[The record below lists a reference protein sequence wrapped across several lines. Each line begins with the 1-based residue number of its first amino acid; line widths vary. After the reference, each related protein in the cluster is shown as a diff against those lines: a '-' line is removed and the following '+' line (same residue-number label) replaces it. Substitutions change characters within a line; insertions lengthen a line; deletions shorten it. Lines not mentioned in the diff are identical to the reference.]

1 MSLVTV
7 VQILKAAADPTRLR
21 LLALLA
27 NGEASV
33 GELQEILEQ
42 SQPRV
47 SRHLRLLDE
56 AGLVVKFRDGHWVY
70 YRLTAVASTKALID
84 EALAMIGADDERVAQ
99 DRAALDRVKRN
110 RERDVFSQRA
120 LRTTGIAER
129 PSAEEFADVID
140 ECIGEYLDNGRLGN
154 VLDVGCGGGTLLRL
168 FGHRVRRVVGVDTSR
183 RMRLLARS
191 RLHHAGLAN
200 CTVRKGSLTKL
211 PFDDDSFD
219 LVILDEV
226 LGGFND
232 ILSGLRE
239 AHRVLHPAG
248 QLLIVDRIRPVA
260 RRLPDQRGGTRLIEN
275 QLTAMLSEL
284 GYRVAHRMWFPGK
297 VMEYA
302 LFAAVPDN
310 VQQRTGTYD

>member
-1 MSLVTV
+1 MSLVAV
-7 VQILKAAADPTRLR
+7 VKIFKAAADPTRLR

-70 YRLTAVASTKALID
+70 YRLTAVASTKAIID
-84 EALAMIGADDERVAQ
+84 EALAIIGVDDECVAQ

-110 RERDVFSQRA
+110 RERDVFSMRS
-120 LRTTGIAER
+120 LSTTRIAER
-129 PSAEEFADVID
+129 PSVEKFAEAID
-140 ECIGEYLDNGRLGN
+140 ECIGEYLYDGRLAN

-168 FGHRVRRVVGVDTSR
+168 FGQRVRRVVGVDISR

-191 RLHHAGLAN
+191 RLHQAGLAN

-211 PFDDDSFD
+211 P
-219 LVILDEV
+219 
-226 LGGFND
+226 
-232 ILSGLRE
+232 
-239 AHRVLHPAG
+239 
-248 QLLIVDRIRPVA
+248 
-260 RRLPDQRGGTRLIEN
+260 
-275 QLTAMLSEL
+275 
-284 GYRVAHRMWFPGK
+284 Y
-297 VMEYA
+297 
-302 LFAAVPDN
+302 
-310 VQQRTGTYD
+310 

>member
-1 MSLVTV
+1 MSAIQT
-7 VQILKAAADPTRLR
+7 LKAAADPTRLR

-27 NGEASV
+27 NGEATV

-56 AGLVVKFRDGHWVY
+56 AGLVVKFRDGHWIY
-70 YRLTAVASTKALID
+70 YRLAATATAQAIVA
-84 EALAMIGADDERVAQ
+84 EALALIGADDEIVDA
-99 DRAALDRVKRN
+99 DRMALDRVKRN
-110 RERDVFSQRA
+110 REREVFRTEA
-120 LRTTGIAER
+120 LSTVGVAGR
-129 PSAEEFADVID
+129 PSLQSFTEAID
-140 ECIGEYLDNGRLGN
+140 ECIGDKRFGD

-168 FGHRVRRVVGVDTSR
+168 LGQRARRAVGVDISR

-191 RLHHAGLAN
+191 RLHQAGLAN
-200 CTVRKGSLTKL
+200 CTVRNGDLMKL
-211 PFDDDSFD
+211 PFADDSFD

-226 LGGFND
+226 LGLFDD
-232 ILSGLRE
+232 ILTGLNE
-239 AHRVLHPAG
+239 ARRVLRPAG
-248 QLLIVDRIRPVA
+248 QLLIADFVRPVA
-260 RRLPDQRGGTRLIEN
+260 RQLPEQRGSTRLIEN

-284 GYRVAHRMWFPGK
+284 GYRIAHRIWFPGR

-310 VQQRTGTYD
+310 LQQRTGTYD